1 MDSYVDQ
8 FLAYLRLSRNASELT
23 CKSYGE
29 DISQFIAYACEVHG
43 ASSPQQITLL
53 IVRAFIGARLE
64 WSRATRARK
73 VASLRS
79 FFAFLVKRGELSI
92 SPASGLRTP
101 KQDKRL
107 PKFLRP
113 DEVAALMAAPEK
125 ICRSAHIA
133 SRDKALLEMLY
144 ASGMRAGELV
154 KLDAA
159 SVDLTEGIAIV
170 RGKGDKERMVLLGEP
185 AVDALRGYLSG
196 ARPQLIKADSAV
208 DKSTP
213 ALFINYQGNRL
224 SDRGVRKLFDKYCT
238 HASAALK
245 ITPHVLRHS
254 FATHLLAGGADLRI
268 VQELLGHVSVAT
280 TQVYTHVTPERL
292 RDVYSKAHPLA
303 QDATEERR

>member
-8 FLAYLRLSRNASELT
+8 FIAYLRLSRNASELT

-29 DISQFIAYACEVHG
+29 DISQFIAYVFDTYAVSLPKE
-43 ASSPQQITLL
+43 ITLL
-53 IVRAFIGARLE
+53 MVRAFIGARTD

-92 SPASGLRTP
+92 SPAVSLRTP

-113 DEVAALMAAPEK
+113 DEVSALMSAPEK
-125 ICRSAHIA
+125 VCSSPLIA
-133 SRDKALLEMLY
+133 TRDKALLEMLY

-154 KLDAA
+154 KLDVG
-159 SVDLTEGIAIV
+159 SVDLNEAV
-170 RGKGDKERMVLLGEP
+170 AVAQGKGDKERMVLLGEP
-185 AVDALRGYLSG
+185 AIAALREYLTG
-196 ARPQLIKADSAV
+196 ARQELIKASATDSNM
-208 DKSTP
+208 TN
-213 ALFINYQGNRL
+213 ALFVNYQGNRL

-238 HASAALK
+238 HASTSLK

-268 VQELLGHVSVAT
+268 VQELLGHASVAT

-292 RDVYSKAHPLA
+292 RDVYRQAHPLA
-303 QDATEERR
+303 HDAPEQR